1 MRLKNS
7 RALHYLY
14 PKTRY
19 NFQLL
24 RIGLCVSGRYQS
36 LVKFTLEPTFT
47 RRTRRETSTAWCH
60 IALQHDLVYPGEL
73 TVSSQSVWMID
84 SVGHVYFHKGAEVY
98 LTRRD
103 VIIIDA
109 NDESAVSRWTK
120 MPLDPDRP
128 VYFKSA
134 SCGPR
139 NQVRRV
145 ILDQLRDIA
154 VPIRDRR
161 FDDYHAFVEGS
172 FRLKSAVTMVIKGVQ
187 MRCTAL
193 LSKNLPHGHLNIQ
206 YYELGGGNS
215 PHITSEENP
224 EMERGEARRYE
235 QTYDGG
241 PDSIAARER
250 RIRIPVSFITG
261 VKKVSPNEKQLTLR
275 LYTKDD
281 TYRITFER
289 DTDYKNWFDS
299 LNDYIR
305 FCHHVPQVPH
315 SQSVWALTSDGDV
328 YFSPPA
334 PSCVTDHS
342 KRPWLP
348 IEGNI
353 IQVTAGPRQVVWGL
367 TPDFELYYFTKGYG
381 GGDMPLGERLE
392 NCSITR
398 RFEIRENQRYKILN
412 QQFLACGNNDKRDH
426 WVDRSGNKVESDN
439 QYRLP
444 GPSWRWVSLWQVH
457 VTDNTDTEGWM
468 YARNFHSTFSPKS
481 GMGARKRYK
490 YRIGRLEVS
499 VETDHPLVDISV
511 DAFNNL
517 WAVCEDGSAYFSFPI
532 APQPHPHKNLPFP
545 SPQITCWVTPHRMGI
560 SKEAPRGTKWRNI
573 VKPDRSENL
582 IQISAGQ
589 YGVWAVAASGRC
601 YIRLQVGSAKE
612 WGSSWELVDS
622 EPMVS
627 ISVNGSDQVFGIRKS
642 DRAVVTRRNITGE
655 NLAGE
660 GWSVVL
666 EDRWGG
672 VSITATS
679 QHHHWDETDEE
690 LLQLDNRRRYRS
702 KVVELLQV

>member
-1 MRLKNS
+1 
-7 RALHYLY
+7 
-14 PKTRY
+14 
-19 NFQLL
+19 
-24 RIGLCVSGRYQS
+24 
-36 LVKFTLEPTFT
+36 
-47 RRTRRETSTAWCH
+47 
-60 IALQHDLVYPGEL
+60 
-73 TVSSQSVWMID
+73 
-84 SVGHVYFHKGAEVY
+84 
-98 LTRRD
+98 
-103 VIIIDA
+103 
-109 NDESAVSRWTK
+109 
-120 MPLDPDRP
+120 
-128 VYFKSA
+128 
-134 SCGPR
+134 
-139 NQVRRV
+139 
-145 ILDQLRDIA
+145 
-154 VPIRDRR
+154 
-161 FDDYHAFVEGS
+161 
-172 FRLKSAVTMVIKGVQ
+172 

-305 FCHHVPQVPH
+305 FCHHVPQVPP

-439 QYRLP
+439 QY
-444 GPSWRWVSLWQVH
+444 
-457 VTDNTDTEGWM
+457 
-468 YARNFHSTFSPKS
+468 SPKS

-490 YRIGRLEVS
+490 YRIGRLEVRAPWKKIPTQN
-499 VETDHPLVDISV
+499 VTVKRVALEQYRFAEKEEPL
-511 DAFNNL
+511 AA
-517 WAVCEDGSAYFSFPI
+517 WALCSNGLLYREGVTSTRPEGT
-532 APQPHPHKNLPFP
+532 N
-545 SPQITCWVTPHRMGI
+545 WVI
-560 SKEAPRGTKWRNI
+560 
-573 VKPDRSENL
+573 
-582 IQISAGQ
+582 
-589 YGVWAVAASGRC
+589 Y
-601 YIRLQVGSAKE
+601 
-612 WGSSWELVDS
+612 
-622 EPMVS
+622 
-627 ISVNGSDQVFGIRKS
+627 
-642 DRAVVTRRNITGE
+642 
-655 NLAGE
+655 
-660 GWSVVL
+660 
-666 EDRWGG
+666 
-672 VSITATS
+672 
-679 QHHHWDETDEE
+679 
-690 LLQLDNRRRYRS
+690 
-702 KVVELLQV
+702 